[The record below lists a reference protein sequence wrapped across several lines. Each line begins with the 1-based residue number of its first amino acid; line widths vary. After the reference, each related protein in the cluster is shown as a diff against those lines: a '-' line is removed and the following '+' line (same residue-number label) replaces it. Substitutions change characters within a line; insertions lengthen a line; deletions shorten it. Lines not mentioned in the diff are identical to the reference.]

1 VWAYG
6 RHYLNLRILYAT
18 LTTFRTVGPFE
29 LNWDTQQYKCRLSQY
44 ITFFLLA
51 SLQSVNIFWF
61 FLILKIAK
69 NYVIAHNQLEDERSE
84 YGESDG
90 EVGVES
96 TGEKREKI
104 GALMQNG
111 NGFGS
116 GPMVLLNGVP
126 VEDELG
132 GGKVTGRRR
141 TTEKQDADMKLRR

>member
-69 NYVIAHNQLEDERSE
+69 NYVIARNQLEDERSE

-90 EVGVES
+90 EVGAES
-96 TGEKREKI
+96 TGDKREKM
-104 GALMQNG
+104 GRLMQNG

-141 TTEKQDADMKLRR
+141 MEKQDADMKLRR